1 MAEFLSYLLTL
12 GVVAF
17 VYNFAIGRIV
27 RSQSV
32 RRR

>member
-1 MAEFLSYLLTL
+1 MAEFLTYLLTL
-12 GVVAF
+12 GVVAV